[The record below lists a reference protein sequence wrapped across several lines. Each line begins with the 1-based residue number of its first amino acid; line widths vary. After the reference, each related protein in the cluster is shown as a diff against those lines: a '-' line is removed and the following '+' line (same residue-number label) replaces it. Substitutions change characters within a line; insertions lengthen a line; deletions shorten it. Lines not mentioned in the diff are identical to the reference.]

1 MTTLTEFLESREVFI
16 AVVVAVSICVI
27 GTIYFLIEK
36 RYKSKKIEQNSN
48 MDTKLVRV
56 SDNQVVV
63 EPVIDKIALEDKKSD
78 VVIPVIKKE
87 DTKQLEEEKVS
98 MEKKKIIPE
107 VERQEEQ
114 IVKQDFT
121 PLKKDERPVIP
132 IEEFNEELE
141 ELEEL
146 TPSSVADIYEEVKD
160 KVEQEKLEVSM
171 PKEERVEKLEYT
183 EIEPNQEEAKEE
195 LKRVTEELLRT
206 QAMQEQDNIDLT
218 KFEEQQEEEAIIS
231 MDELMQ
237 KSKNLYEQNEITQ
250 YKDEGNEPISLQDL
264 ESRMNKIKE
273 EVEVLDI
280 ETPKQEIKKAE
291 VQGEKNKTVRLD
303 DFNTIS
309 LKDAYKEDRVFKSSP
324 VISPIFGIEKK
335 ETTTNME
342 LENTANYEKLDEEI
356 KKTNEF
362 LKVLKELQKK
372 LD

>member
-36 RYKSKKIEQNSN
+36 RYKSKKFEQNSN

-87 DTKQLEEEKVS
+87 DSKQIEEEKVS
-98 MEKKKIIPE
+98 MEKKEIIPE

-121 PLKKDERPVIP
+121 TLKKDERPVIP

-141 ELEEL
+141 EL
-146 TPSSVADIYEEVKD
+146 TPSSVADIYEKVKD
-160 KVEQEKLEVSM
+160 KVEQEKLEVSI

-231 MDELMQ
+231 MDELIK
-237 KSKNLYEQNEITQ
+237 KSKTLYEQNEITQ
-250 YKDEGNEPISLQDL
+250 YEDEGNEPISLKDL

-273 EVEVLDI
+273 DVEVLDI
-280 ETPKQEIKKAE
+280 EISKDVEPVVVSEETNKIK
-291 VQGEKNKTVRLD
+291 LD

-335 ETTTNME
+335 ESTTNME

-362 LKVLKELQKK
+362 LKALKELQKK

>member
-36 RYKSKKIEQNSN
+36 RYKSKKFEQNSN

-87 DTKQLEEEKVS
+87 DSKQIEEEKVS
-98 MEKKKIIPE
+98 MEKKEIIPE

-121 PLKKDERPVIP
+121 TLKKDERPVIP

-141 ELEEL
+141 EL
-146 TPSSVADIYEEVKD
+146 TPSSVADIYEKVKD
-160 KVEQEKLEVSM
+160 KVEQEKLEVSI

-231 MDELMQ
+231 MDELMK
-237 KSKNLYEQNEITQ
+237 KSKTLYEQNEITQ
-250 YKDEGNEPISLQDL
+250 YEDEGNEPISLKDL

-273 EVEVLDI
+273 DVEVLDI
-280 ETPKQEIKKAE
+280 EISKDVEPVVVSEETNKIK
-291 VQGEKNKTVRLD
+291 LD

-335 ETTTNME
+335 ESTTNME

>member
-36 RYKSKKIEQNSN
+36 RYKSKKFEQNSN

-87 DTKQLEEEKVS
+87 DTKQIEEEKVS
-98 MEKKKIIPE
+98 MEKKEIIPE

-141 ELEEL
+141 EL

-160 KVEQEKLEVSM
+160 KVEQEKLEVSI

-231 MDELMQ
+231 MDELMK
-237 KSKNLYEQNEITQ
+237 KSKTLYEQNEITQ
-250 YKDEGNEPISLQDL
+250 YEDEGNEPISLKDL

-273 EVEVLDI
+273 DVEVLDI
-280 ETPKQEIKKAE
+280 EISKDVEPVVVSEETNKIK
-291 VQGEKNKTVRLD
+291 LD

-335 ETTTNME
+335 EPTTNME

-362 LKVLKELQKK
+362 LKALKELQKK

>member
-87 DTKQLEEEKVS
+87 DSKQIEEEKVS
-98 MEKKKIIPE
+98 MEKKEIIPE

-121 PLKKDERPVIP
+121 TLKKDERPVIP

-141 ELEEL
+141 EL
-146 TPSSVADIYEEVKD
+146 TPSSVADIYEKVKD
-160 KVEQEKLEVSM
+160 KVEQEKLEVSI

-231 MDELMQ
+231 MDELIK
-237 KSKNLYEQNEITQ
+237 KSKTLYEQNEITQ
-250 YKDEGNEPISLQDL
+250 YEDEGNEPISLKDL

-273 EVEVLDI
+273 DVEVLDI
-280 ETPKQEIKKAE
+280 EISKDVEPVVVSEETNKIK
-291 VQGEKNKTVRLD
+291 LD

-335 ETTTNME
+335 ESTTNME

>member
-1 MTTLTEFLESREVFI
+1 MTTLTEFLESKEVFI
-16 AVVVAVSICVI
+16 AVVIAISICVI

-36 RYKSKKIEQNSN
+36 KYKSRKIEQDNS
-48 MDTKLVRV
+48 MDTKLVIV

-63 EPVIDKIALEDKKSD
+63 EPVIDKIALDSKQND
-78 VVIPVIKKE
+78 VVIPVIEKE
-87 DTKQLEEEKVS
+87 TIKEEVQPVEEKVVETKIPVV
-98 MEKKKIIPE
+98 EK
-107 VERQEEQ
+107 QEEPKFRENTSS
-114 IVKQDFT
+114 V
-121 PLKKDERPVIP
+121 KKDERPVIP

-141 ELEEL
+141 VL
-146 TPSSVADIYEEVKD
+146 TPSVSDIYEEVKD
-160 KVEQEKLEVSM
+160 KVEQEKIEVKI
-171 PKEERVEKLEYT
+171 PKEEKIDELEYT
-183 EIEPNQEEAKEE
+183 EIEPNKEEAKEE
-195 LKRVTEELLRT
+195 LRKVTEELIRT

-237 KSKNLYEQNEITQ
+237 KSKSLYEQNEVTQ
-250 YKDEGNEPISLQDL
+250 YEDEGNEPISLQDL

-280 ETPKQEIKKAE
+280 EPSKPEIQKTEAQVE
-291 VQGEKNKTVRLD
+291 ENKTVKLD

-335 ETTTNME
+335 ESTTNME

>member
-87 DTKQLEEEKVS
+87 DSKQIEEEKVS
-98 MEKKKIIPE
+98 MEKKEIIPE

-121 PLKKDERPVIP
+121 TLKKDERPVIP

-141 ELEEL
+141 EL
-146 TPSSVADIYEEVKD
+146 TPSSVADIYEKVKD
-160 KVEQEKLEVSM
+160 KVEQEKLEVSI

-231 MDELMQ
+231 MDELMK
-237 KSKNLYEQNEITQ
+237 KSKTLYEQNEITQ
-250 YKDEGNEPISLQDL
+250 YEDEGNEPISLKDL

-273 EVEVLDI
+273 DVEVLDI
-280 ETPKQEIKKAE
+280 EISKDVEPVVVSEETNKIK
-291 VQGEKNKTVRLD
+291 LD

-335 ETTTNME
+335 ESTTNME

-362 LKVLKELQKK
+362 LKTLKELQKK

>member
-87 DTKQLEEEKVS
+87 DSKQIEEEKVS
-98 MEKKKIIPE
+98 MEKKEIIPE

-121 PLKKDERPVIP
+121 TLKKDERPVIP

-141 ELEEL
+141 EL
-146 TPSSVADIYEEVKD
+146 TPSSVADIYEKVKD
-160 KVEQEKLEVSM
+160 KVEQEKLEVSI

-231 MDELMQ
+231 MDELMK
-237 KSKNLYEQNEITQ
+237 KSKTLYEQNEITQ
-250 YKDEGNEPISLQDL
+250 YEDEGNEPISLKDL

-273 EVEVLDI
+273 DVEVLDI
-280 ETPKQEIKKAE
+280 EISKDVEPVVVSEETNKIK
-291 VQGEKNKTVRLD
+291 LD

-335 ETTTNME
+335 ESTTNME

>member
-87 DTKQLEEEKVS
+87 DTKQIEEEKVS

-121 PLKKDERPVIP
+121 TLKKDERPVIP
-132 IEEFNEELE
+132 IEEFNE

-231 MDELMQ
+231 MDELMK
-237 KSKNLYEQNEITQ
+237 KSKTLYEQNEITQ
-250 YKDEGNEPISLQDL
+250 YEDEGNEPISLQDL

-273 EVEVLDI
+273 DVEVLDI
-280 ETPKQEIKKAE
+280 EISKDVEPVVVSEETNKIK
-291 VQGEKNKTVRLD
+291 LD

-335 ETTTNME
+335 ESTTNME

-362 LKVLKELQKK
+362 LKTLKELQKK

>member
-78 VVIPVIKKE
+78 VVVPIIRKEE
-87 DTKQLEEEKVS
+87 DTKQIEEEKVS
-98 MEKKKIIPE
+98 LEKKEIIPE
-107 VERQEEQ
+107 LERQEEQ
-114 IVKQDFT
+114 IVKQDFI

-141 ELEEL
+141 EL

-160 KVEQEKLEVSM
+160 KIEQEKLEVSM

-231 MDELMQ
+231 MDELMK
-237 KSKNLYEQNEITQ
+237 KSKTLYEQNEITQ
-250 YKDEGNEPISLQDL
+250 YEDEGNEPISLQDL

-273 EVEVLDI
+273 DVEVLDI
-280 ETPKQEIKKAE
+280 EISKDVEPVVVSEETNKIK
-291 VQGEKNKTVRLD
+291 LD

-335 ETTTNME
+335 ESTTNME

-362 LKVLKELQKK
+362 LKALKELQKK

>member
-87 DTKQLEEEKVS
+87 DTKQIEEEKVS
-98 MEKKKIIPE
+98 MEKKEIIPE

-132 IEEFNEELE
+132 IEEFNE

-231 MDELMQ
+231 MDELMK
-237 KSKNLYEQNEITQ
+237 KSKTLYEQNEITQ
-250 YKDEGNEPISLQDL
+250 YEDEGNEPISLQDL

-273 EVEVLDI
+273 DVEVLDI
-280 ETPKQEIKKAE
+280 EISKDVEPVVVSEETKKIK
-291 VQGEKNKTVRLD
+291 LD

-335 ETTTNME
+335 ESTTNME

-362 LKVLKELQKK
+362 LKTLKELQKK

>member
-36 RYKSKKIEQNSN
+36 RYKSKKFEQNSN

-87 DTKQLEEEKVS
+87 DSKQIEEEKVS
-98 MEKKKIIPE
+98 MEKKEIIPE

-121 PLKKDERPVIP
+121 TLKKDERPVIP

-141 ELEEL
+141 EL
-146 TPSSVADIYEEVKD
+146 TPSSVADIYEKVKD
-160 KVEQEKLEVSM
+160 KVEQEKLEVSI

-231 MDELMQ
+231 MDELIK
-237 KSKNLYEQNEITQ
+237 KSKTLYEQNEITQ
-250 YKDEGNEPISLQDL
+250 YEDEGNEPISLKDL

-273 EVEVLDI
+273 DVEVLDI
-280 ETPKQEIKKAE
+280 EISKDVEPVVVSEETNKIK
-291 VQGEKNKTVRLD
+291 LD

-335 ETTTNME
+335 ESTTNME

-362 LKVLKELQKK
+362 LKTLKELQKK

>member
-87 DTKQLEEEKVS
+87 DSKQIEEEKVS
-98 MEKKKIIPE
+98 MEKKEIIPE

-121 PLKKDERPVIP
+121 TLKKDERPVIP

-141 ELEEL
+141 KL
-146 TPSSVADIYEEVKD
+146 TPSSVADIYEKVKD
-160 KVEQEKLEVSM
+160 KVEQEKLEVSI

-231 MDELMQ
+231 MDELIK
-237 KSKNLYEQNEITQ
+237 KSKTLYEQNEITQ
-250 YKDEGNEPISLQDL
+250 YEDEGNEPISLKDL

-273 EVEVLDI
+273 DVEVLDI
-280 ETPKQEIKKAE
+280 EISKDVEPVVVSEETNKIK
-291 VQGEKNKTVRLD
+291 LD

-335 ETTTNME
+335 ESTTNME

>member
-36 RYKSKKIEQNSN
+36 RYKSKKFEQNSN

-87 DTKQLEEEKVS
+87 DTKQIEEEKVS
-98 MEKKKIIPE
+98 MEKKEIIPE

-121 PLKKDERPVIP
+121 TLKKDERPVIP
-132 IEEFNEELE
+132 IEEFNE

-160 KVEQEKLEVSM
+160 KVEQEKLEVSI

-231 MDELMQ
+231 MDELMK
-237 KSKNLYEQNEITQ
+237 KSKTLYEQNEITQ
-250 YKDEGNEPISLQDL
+250 YEDEGNEPISLKDL

-273 EVEVLDI
+273 DVEVLDI
-280 ETPKQEIKKAE
+280 EISKDVEPVVVSEETNKIK
-291 VQGEKNKTVRLD
+291 LD

-335 ETTTNME
+335 ESTTNME

-362 LKVLKELQKK
+362 LKTLKELQKK

>member
-87 DTKQLEEEKVS
+87 DSKQIEEEKVS
-98 MEKKKIIPE
+98 MEKKEIIPE

-121 PLKKDERPVIP
+121 TLKKDERPVIP

-141 ELEEL
+141 EL
-146 TPSSVADIYEEVKD
+146 TPSSVADIYEKVKD
-160 KVEQEKLEVSM
+160 KVEQEKLEVSI

-231 MDELMQ
+231 MDELIK
-237 KSKNLYEQNEITQ
+237 KSKTLYEQNEITQ
-250 YKDEGNEPISLQDL
+250 YEDEGNEPISLKDL

-273 EVEVLDI
+273 DVEVLDI
-280 ETPKQEIKKAE
+280 EISKDVEPVAVSEETNKIK
-291 VQGEKNKTVRLD
+291 LD

-335 ETTTNME
+335 ESTTNME

>member
-98 MEKKKIIPE
+98 MEKKEIIPE

-132 IEEFNEELE
+132 IEEFNE

-231 MDELMQ
+231 MDELMK
-237 KSKNLYEQNEITQ
+237 KSKTLYEQNEITQ
-250 YKDEGNEPISLQDL
+250 YEDEGNEPISLQDL

-273 EVEVLDI
+273 DVEVLDI
-280 ETPKQEIKKAE
+280 EISKDVEPVVVSEETKKIK
-291 VQGEKNKTVRLD
+291 LD

-335 ETTTNME
+335 ESTTNME

-362 LKVLKELQKK
+362 LKTLKELQKK

>member
-36 RYKSKKIEQNSN
+36 RYKSKKFEQNSN

-87 DTKQLEEEKVS
+87 DSKQIEEEKVS
-98 MEKKKIIPE
+98 MEKKEIIPE

-121 PLKKDERPVIP
+121 TLKKDERPVIP

-141 ELEEL
+141 EL
-146 TPSSVADIYEEVKD
+146 TPSSVADIYEKVKD
-160 KVEQEKLEVSM
+160 KVEQEKLEVSI

-231 MDELMQ
+231 MDELMK
-237 KSKNLYEQNEITQ
+237 KSKTLYEQNEITQ
-250 YKDEGNEPISLQDL
+250 YEDEGNEPISLKDL

-273 EVEVLDI
+273 DVEVLDI
-280 ETPKQEIKKAE
+280 EISKDVEPVVVSEETNKIK
-291 VQGEKNKTVRLD
+291 LD

-335 ETTTNME
+335 ESTTNME

-362 LKVLKELQKK
+362 LKTLKELQKK

>member
-78 VVIPVIKKE
+78 VIVPVIRKEE
-87 DTKQLEEEKVS
+87 DTEQIEEEKVS
-98 MEKKKIIPE
+98 LEKKEIIPE

-141 ELEEL
+141 EL
-146 TPSSVADIYEEVKD
+146 TPPSVSDIYEEVKD
-160 KVEQEKLEVSM
+160 KVEQEKLEVSV
-171 PKEERVEKLEYT
+171 PKEERVEKIEYT

-231 MDELMQ
+231 MDELMK
-237 KSKNLYEQNEITQ
+237 KSKTLYEQNEITQ
-250 YKDEGNEPISLQDL
+250 YEDEGNEPISLQDL

-273 EVEVLDI
+273 DVEVLNI
-280 ETPKQEIKKAE
+280 EIPKNVEPVVVPEETNKIK
-291 VQGEKNKTVRLD
+291 LD
-303 DFNTIS
+303 DFNTVS
-309 LKDAYKEDRVFKSSP
+309 LKDAYKEDRMFKSSP

-335 ETTTNME
+335 ESTTNME

-362 LKVLKELQKK
+362 LKALKELQKK

>member
-36 RYKSKKIEQNSN
+36 RYKSKKFEQNSN

-87 DTKQLEEEKVS
+87 DTKQIEEEKVS
-98 MEKKKIIPE
+98 MEKKEIIPE

-121 PLKKDERPVIP
+121 TLKKDERPVIP
-132 IEEFNEELE
+132 IEEFNE

-160 KVEQEKLEVSM
+160 KVEQEKLEVSI

-231 MDELMQ
+231 MDELMK
-237 KSKNLYEQNEITQ
+237 KSKTLYEQNEITQ
-250 YKDEGNEPISLQDL
+250 YEDEGNEPISLKDL

-273 EVEVLDI
+273 DVEVLDI
-280 ETPKQEIKKAE
+280 EISKDVEPVVVSEETNKIK
-291 VQGEKNKTVRLD
+291 LD

-335 ETTTNME
+335 ESTTNME

-362 LKVLKELQKK
+362 LKALKELQKK

>member
-36 RYKSKKIEQNSN
+36 RYKSKKFEQNSN

-87 DTKQLEEEKVS
+87 DTKQIEEEKVS
-98 MEKKKIIPE
+98 MEKKEIIPE

-141 ELEEL
+141 EL

-160 KVEQEKLEVSM
+160 KVEQEKLEVSI

-231 MDELMQ
+231 MDELMK
-237 KSKNLYEQNEITQ
+237 KSKTLYEQNEITQ
-250 YKDEGNEPISLQDL
+250 YEDEGNEPISLKDL

-273 EVEVLDI
+273 DVEVLDI
-280 ETPKQEIKKAE
+280 EISKDVEPVVVSEETNKIK
-291 VQGEKNKTVRLD
+291 LD

-335 ETTTNME
+335 ESTTNME

-362 LKVLKELQKK
+362 LKALKELQKK

>member
-36 RYKSKKIEQNSN
+36 RYKSKKFEQNSN

-87 DTKQLEEEKVS
+87 DTKQIEEEKVS
-98 MEKKKIIPE
+98 MEKKEIIPE

-141 ELEEL
+141 EL

-160 KVEQEKLEVSM
+160 KVEQEKLEVSI

-231 MDELMQ
+231 MDELMK
-237 KSKNLYEQNEITQ
+237 KSKTLYEQNEITQ
-250 YKDEGNEPISLQDL
+250 YEDEGNEPISLKDL

-273 EVEVLDI
+273 DVEVLDI
-280 ETPKQEIKKAE
+280 EISKDVEPVVVSEETNKIK
-291 VQGEKNKTVRLD
+291 LD

-335 ETTTNME
+335 ESTTNME

-362 LKVLKELQKK
+362 LKTLKELQKK

>member
-87 DTKQLEEEKVS
+87 DSKQIEEEK
-98 MEKKKIIPE
+98 
-107 VERQEEQ
+107 
-114 IVKQDFT
+114 
-121 PLKKDERPVIP
+121 
-132 IEEFNEELE
+132 
-141 ELEEL
+141 EL
-146 TPSSVADIYEEVKD
+146 TPSSVADIYEKVKD
-160 KVEQEKLEVSM
+160 KVEQEKLEVSI

-195 LKRVTEELLRT
+195 LKLVTEELLRS

-231 MDELMQ
+231 MDELMK
-237 KSKNLYEQNEITQ
+237 KSKTLYEQNEITQ
-250 YKDEGNEPISLQDL
+250 YEDEGNEPISLKDL
-264 ESRMNKIKE
+264 ESRMNKIK
-273 EVEVLDI
+273 
-280 ETPKQEIKKAE
+280 
-291 VQGEKNKTVRLD
+291 
-303 DFNTIS
+303 
-309 LKDAYKEDRVFKSSP
+309 
-324 VISPIFGIEKK
+324 
-335 ETTTNME
+335 
-342 LENTANYEKLDEEI
+342 
-356 KKTNEF
+356 
-362 LKVLKELQKK
+362 
-372 LD
+372 

>member
-87 DTKQLEEEKVS
+87 DTKQIEEEKVS
-98 MEKKKIIPE
+98 MEKKEIIPE

-132 IEEFNEELE
+132 IEEFNE

-231 MDELMQ
+231 MDELMK
-237 KSKNLYEQNEITQ
+237 KSKTLYDQNEITQ
-250 YKDEGNEPISLQDL
+250 YEDEGNEPISLKDL

-273 EVEVLDI
+273 DVEVLDI
-280 ETPKQEIKKAE
+280 EISKDAEPVVVSEETNKIK
-291 VQGEKNKTVRLD
+291 LD

-335 ETTTNME
+335 ESTTNME

-362 LKVLKELQKK
+362 LKALKELQKK

>member
-1 MTTLTEFLESREVFI
+1 MTTLTEFLESKEVFI
-16 AVVVAVSICVI
+16 AVVIAISICVI

-36 RYKSKKIEQNSN
+36 KYKSRKIEQDNS

-63 EPVIDKIALEDKKSD
+63 EPVIDKIALDSKQDD
-78 VVIPVIKKE
+78 VVIPVIEENKE
-87 DTKQLEEEKVS
+87 KIKNEEVLQVEIKNEKNNV
-98 MEKKKIIPE
+98 E
-107 VERQEEQ
+107 ERQELPKVDTSTSVNKE
-114 IVKQDFT
+114 
-121 PLKKDERPVIP
+121 ERLVIP
-132 IEEFNEELE
+132 IEEFNEEI
-141 ELEEL
+141 EEL
-146 TPSSVADIYEEVKD
+146 TPSVSDIYEEVKD
-160 KVEQEKLEVSM
+160 QVEQEKIEVK
-171 PKEERVEKLEYT
+171 PKREERVEKLEYT
-183 EIEPNQEEAKEE
+183 EIEPNKEEAKEE
-195 LKRVTEELLRT
+195 LRKVTEELIRT
-206 QAMQEQDNIDLT
+206 QSMQEQDNIDLT

-237 KSKNLYEQNEITQ
+237 KSKSLYEQNEVTQ
-250 YKDEGNEPISLQDL
+250 YEDEGNEPISLQDL

-280 ETPKQEIKKAE
+280 EPSKPEIQKAE
-291 VQGEKNKTVRLD
+291 AQVEENKTVKLD

-335 ETTTNME
+335 ESTTNME

>member
-87 DTKQLEEEKVS
+87 DSKQIEEEKVS
-98 MEKKKIIPE
+98 MEKKEIIPE

-121 PLKKDERPVIP
+121 TLKKDERPVIP

-141 ELEEL
+141 EL
-146 TPSSVADIYEEVKD
+146 TPSSVADIYEKVKD
-160 KVEQEKLEVSM
+160 KVEQEKLEVSI

-231 MDELMQ
+231 MDELIK
-237 KSKNLYEQNEITQ
+237 KSKTLYEQNEITQ
-250 YKDEGNEPISLQDL
+250 YEDEGNEPISLKDL

-273 EVEVLDI
+273 DVEVLDI
-280 ETPKQEIKKAE
+280 EISKDVEPVVVSEETNKIK
-291 VQGEKNKTVRLD
+291 LD

-335 ETTTNME
+335 ESTTNME

-362 LKVLKELQKK
+362 LKTLKELQKK

>member
-87 DTKQLEEEKVS
+87 DTKQIEEEKVS
-98 MEKKKIIPE
+98 MEKKEIIPE

-114 IVKQDFT
+114 IVKQYFT

-132 IEEFNEELE
+132 IEEFNE

-231 MDELMQ
+231 MDELMK
-237 KSKNLYEQNEITQ
+237 KSKTLYEQNEITQ
-250 YKDEGNEPISLQDL
+250 YEDEGNEPISLQDL

-273 EVEVLDI
+273 DVEVLDI
-280 ETPKQEIKKAE
+280 EISKDVEPVVVSEETKKIK
-291 VQGEKNKTVRLD
+291 LD

-335 ETTTNME
+335 ESTTNME

-362 LKVLKELQKK
+362 LKTLKELQKK

>member
-141 ELEEL
+141 EL

-231 MDELMQ
+231 MDELMK
-237 KSKNLYEQNEITQ
+237 KSKTLYEQNEITQ
-250 YKDEGNEPISLQDL
+250 YEDEGNEPISLQDL

-273 EVEVLDI
+273 DVEVLDI
-280 ETPKQEIKKAE
+280 EISKDVEPVVVSEETKKIK
-291 VQGEKNKTVRLD
+291 LD

-335 ETTTNME
+335 ESTTNME

-362 LKVLKELQKK
+362 LKTLKELQKK

>member
-87 DTKQLEEEKVS
+87 DSKQIEEEKVS
-98 MEKKKIIPE
+98 MEKKEIIPE

-121 PLKKDERPVIP
+121 TLKKDERPVIP

-141 ELEEL
+141 EL
-146 TPSSVADIYEEVKD
+146 TPSSVADIYEKVKD
-160 KVEQEKLEVSM
+160 KVEQEKLEVSI

-231 MDELMQ
+231 MDELMK
-237 KSKNLYEQNEITQ
+237 KSKTLYEQNEITQ
-250 YKDEGNEPISLQDL
+250 YEDEGNEPISLKDL
-264 ESRMNKIKE
+264 KSRMNKIKE
-273 EVEVLDI
+273 DVEVLDI
-280 ETPKQEIKKAE
+280 EISKDVEPVVVSEETNKIK
-291 VQGEKNKTVRLD
+291 LD

-335 ETTTNME
+335 ESTTNME